1 MPPPWALEVHEV
13 WPSRGVEFVT
23 GLASS
28 TWSPS
33 GRDARVCWSRISV
46 SSSCSWW
53 CSSSGAD
60 RSPAEAAGVVRRPG
74 ARRSAPPG
82 VGRVHVHHPVG
93 GTGPGGQRSRVTR
106 ALGSPGTASSG
117 PTAKAGLST
126 AARRPPSHGSGWAGV
141 PSLAAGL
148 SLARGS
154 GVPRPAPRSVTGV
167 RGRSGVPQVPCE
179 PSAPS
184 TRRTPGRVEP
194 APRRTPSPRS
204 GGHHPSAGVPAGG
217 MSVTGADRRSSCG
230 TGGAPPSRQEILR
243 PWPAARGGDRRA
255 AGHGRRP
262 RQRPLN
268 Q

>member
-106 ALGSPGTASSG
+106 ALGSPGTARRVRLRLA
-117 PTAKAGLST
+117 PP
-126 AARRPPSHGSGWAGV
+126 RRPAFRRRPADRLPMGRAGRGFPRWRRACPWHV
-141 PSLAAGL
+141 VLGCPVLLPGRSLACAVGAGCPRFRA
-148 SLARGS
+148 SLRRRQRGGLPAGS
-154 GVPRPAPRSVTGV
+154 SQHHDAPRARDPEVTTP
-167 RGRSGVPQVPCE
+167 PQAC
-179 PSAPS
+179 
-184 TRRTPGRVEP
+184 
-194 APRRTPSPRS
+194 
-204 GGHHPSAGVPAGG
+204 
-217 MSVTGADRRSSCG
+217 
-230 TGGAPPSRQEILR
+230 PPEACR
-243 PWPAARGGDRRA
+243 
-255 AGHGRRP
+255 
-262 RQRPLN
+262 
-268 Q
+268 